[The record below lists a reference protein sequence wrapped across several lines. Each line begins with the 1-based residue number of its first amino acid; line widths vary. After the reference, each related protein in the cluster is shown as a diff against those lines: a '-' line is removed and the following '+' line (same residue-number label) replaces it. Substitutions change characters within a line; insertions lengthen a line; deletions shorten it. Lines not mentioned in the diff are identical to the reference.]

1 MRDLPATRTPLIHL
15 LHGLLMGTADA
26 IPGVSGGTMA
36 LIVGIYERLIASIGA
51 AFRAVVALIRL
62 RPAEAAQEAR
72 SIEWRLVVPL
82 GAGIATAIV
91 IAAHLIETLIDR
103 FPSESRGLFLGMVA
117 ASLTSPWSRIRTRTT
132 RAYLLGVV
140 AAGAAFVLSG
150 LPPGAVEDP
159 SMGQVFLSA
168 AVAICA
174 MILPG
179 VSGAFLLLVLGMYE
193 PTLAAVR
200 ERDLG
205 YVAAF
210 GAGAGIG
217 LGVFS
222 VLLNLLLRRHHD
234 TTMAVLV
241 GLMLGS
247 LRALWPWQDEARVML
262 APESV
267 GSALPAVAATVVG
280 LAVVLGLE
288 RWGRARVLAQ
298 PVEESA

>member
-117 ASLTSPWSRIRTRTT
+117 ASLTIPWSRIRTRTT